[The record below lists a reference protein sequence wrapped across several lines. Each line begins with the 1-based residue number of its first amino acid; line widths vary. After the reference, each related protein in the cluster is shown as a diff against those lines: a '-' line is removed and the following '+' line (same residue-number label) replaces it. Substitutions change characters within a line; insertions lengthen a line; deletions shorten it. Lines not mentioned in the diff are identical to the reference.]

1 MSERSTGGAFAVASF
16 AAIDFASRFSA
27 PARNVGLA
35 YETPFSLL
43 QSLAMRPQ
51 YDPAIIAM
59 KIATTT
65 SETMP
70 TVSWRMRRQA
80 RAQRPGDSCIGG
92 RGGFRRTALMNAPY
106 LNETRG
112 STTLYITSTSRLM
125 SMVMTARYTV
135 TALMTGKS
143 LRFTAVMISRPRPGI
158 EKNTSRRNEPTKI
171 PGSAMPTLV

>member
-35 YETPFSLL
+35 YETPFSLF
-43 QSLAMRPQ
+43 QSFAMRPA

-59 KIATTT
+59 KIATIT

-80 RAQRPGDSCIGG
+80 RIQRPGDSCAGG
-92 RGGFRRTALMNAPY
+92 REGLVRTALMESSLFERNA
-106 LNETRG
+106 R
-112 STTLYITSTSRLM
+112 
-125 SMVMTARYTV
+125 VDD
-135 TALMTGKS
+135 
-143 LRFTAVMISRPRPGI
+143 
-158 EKNTSRRNEPTKI
+158 
-171 PGSAMPTLV
+171 LVHHV